1 MSRFDRLMPALP
13 NFTLIDVID
22 ILLVAVLVYE
32 ALMVVRGTRAG
43 HILIGILTMVSIY
56 AIAVGLGL
64 EALRSVLSFI
74 VPYLG
79 LAILVLFQSRNP
91 AHAGAASGEEF
102 SQWSRTRIP
111 RSPKR

>member
-1 MSRFDRLMPALP
+1 MNLYQRFIPALP
-13 NFTLIDVID
+13 TLTLIDVID

-56 AIAVGLGL
+56 ALALWLGL

-79 LAILVLFQSRNP
+79 IAIIILFQSEIR
-91 AHAGAASGEEF
+91 
-102 SQWSRTRIP
+102 RTLA
-111 RSPKR
+111 